1 MSAVS
6 AIEWTDS
13 TWPVVQGC
21 SYESPGCTHCYAVS
35 LIWRMAHNPD
45 PKISKPLKGLVRKQ
59 GDKILWTGKIA
70 LREDRLAWPLGWR
83 RPRRIFVP
91 SHGDL
96 FHPDV
101 PDDFIDKVF
110 AVMALCPQHTFQV
123 LTKRAAR
130 MRAYIADCGNALGRQ
145 DKIRA
150 AIVAIAGGRDT
161 PGVTDAWVR
170 SSGGPTKWRPL
181 RNLHVGVSAE
191 RQAEAEAR
199 IPDLL
204 ATPAAKRFVSL
215 EPLLAPIDLQQLFN
229 GKTLTDA
236 VEGMSES
243 PVVDMGERLLAVNPE
258 YWTHPRLDWVIAGGE
273 SGPAARP
280 PHPHWFTDL
289 RDSCAQAGVPFF
301 FKQWGAWA
309 PIQPQPEGHFG
320 GDLRSDTIRAVT
332 TAGASDGPFTA
343 GDALMRRVGKKAAG
357 AVLDGREYREMPA

>member
-1 MSAVS
+1 MSAHS
-6 AIEWTDS
+6 SIEWTDA
-13 TWPVVQGC
+13 TWPIVQGC
-21 SYESPGCTHCYAVS
+21 SYESPGCTHCYAVP

-59 GDKILWTGKIA
+59 GAKLLWSGKVA
-70 LREDRLAWPLGWR
+70 LREDRLGWPIAWR
-83 RPRRIFVP
+83 APRRIFVP

-123 LTKRAAR
+123 LTKRAER
-130 MRAYIADCGNALGRQ
+130 MRAYLSQFDQRGRYVCSSTRDQIGPDPRDGNRLLLLEGDQ
-145 DKIRA
+145 E
-150 AIVAIAGGRDT
+150 
-161 PGVTDAWVR
+161 W
-170 SSGGPTKWRPL
+170 PL
-181 RNLHVGVSAE
+181 PNVHLGVSAE
-191 RQAEAEAR
+191 RQAEADER
-199 IPDLL
+199 VPELL

-215 EPLLAPIDLQQLFN
+215 EPLLAPIDLQHLFN
-229 GKTLTDA
+229 GETLTDA

-243 PVVDMGERLLAVNPE
+243 PVVDMGDRLLAINPR

-273 SGPAARP
+273 SGPKARP
-280 PHPHWFTDL
+280 PHPTWFTTL
-289 RDSCAQAGVPFF
+289 RDSCAHAGVPFF

-332 TAGASDGPFTA
+332 ISGTSDGPFRA
-343 GDALMRRVGKKAAG
+343 GDALMHRVGTKAAG
-357 AVLDGREYREMPA
+357 ALLDGREHREMPT

>member
-1 MSAVS
+1 
-6 AIEWTDS
+6 
-13 TWPVVQGC
+13 
-21 SYESPGCTHCYAVS
+21 
-35 LIWRMAHNPD
+35 MAHNPD
-45 PKISKPLKGLVRKQ
+45 PKISKPLKPLARKQ
-59 GDKILWTGKIA
+59 GDKLLWTGKIA
-70 LREDRLAWPLGWR
+70 LREDRLGWPIAWR
-83 RPRRIFVP
+83 APRRIFVP

-130 MRAYIADCGNALGRQ
+130 MRAYIADCGDAPGRQ

-150 AIVAIAGGRDT
+150 AIVAIAGSRDT
-161 PGVTDAWVR
+161 PDVTDAWIR

-181 RNLHVGVSAE
+181 RNLHLGVSAE

-199 IPDLL
+199 ILELL

-215 EPLLAPIDLQQLFN
+215 EPLLAPIDLRAVRIGPPDFV
-229 GKTLTDA
+229 DA
-236 VEGMSES
+236 
-243 PVVDMGERLLAVNPE
+243 LAGSIYDKRGQTGN
-258 YWTHPRLDWVIAGGE
+258 TGSLDWVIAGGE

-289 RDSCAQAGVPFF
+289 RDSCAHAGVPFF

-332 TAGASDGPFTA
+332 RQGASDGPFRC
-343 GDALMRRVGKKAAG
+343 GDALMHRIGKKSAG
-357 AVLDGREYREMPA
+357 SMLDGREHREMPT